1 MYRFSFGQKKISVRG
16 ISTIRVIS
24 QWVGI
29 TSGRSGIESGTSRS
43 VSTTKQFRT
52 LVIWQ
57 VSKTW
62 LQNQALTRFI
72 SRHWNR
78 LKAHIDFSASKHNY
92 PAAYS
97 VQRISWNYCAIFF
110 IMTLTGIIKISY
122 DWYQKPTSSGRYLN
136 YFSQYSLCQK
146 IGIIVSLIDR
156 ILLLSHP
163 SFHAKNFDKII
174 RITRRILKT
183 RSKHRNHINRKTK
196 DQLS

>member
-1 MYRFSFGQKKISVRG
+1 MGWDNERSARNWKWKCVDDETIQNARYLTDIKNLTSKSSFGSVY
-16 ISTIRVIS
+16 
-24 QWVGI
+24 
-29 TSGRSGIESGTSRS
+29 
-43 VSTTKQFRT
+43 F
-52 LVIWQ
+52 
-57 VSKTW
+57 
-62 LQNQALTRFI
+62 AA
-72 SRHWNR
+72 NR

-97 VQRISWNYCAIFF
+97 VQRISWNYCTIFF
-110 IMTLTGIIKISY
+110 IMTLTEIIKIFY